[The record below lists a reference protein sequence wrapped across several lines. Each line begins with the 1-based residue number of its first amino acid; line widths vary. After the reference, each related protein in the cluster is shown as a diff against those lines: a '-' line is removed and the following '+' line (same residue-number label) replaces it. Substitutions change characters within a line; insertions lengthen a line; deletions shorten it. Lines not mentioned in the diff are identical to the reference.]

1 MHSDLIFFSF
11 PLLFFNLLYHIIL
24 TLFLISLILVRNSL
38 FSFPKPTIP
47 SMLLI
52 LVFPDPSK
60 TLPLFIYLWASLMA
74 QLVRIHL
81 QCRRPGFDPWVGQ
94 YSGEGN
100 GYLLQ
105 YSGLENS
112 MNCIVHGVIKSG
124 TRLSDFHIVF
134 VLKYSLK
141 VVF

>member
-112 MNCIVHGVIKSG
+112 MNCIVHGVAKSR
-124 TRLSDFHIVF
+124 TLLSDFHF
-134 VLKYSLK
+134 HLSLG
-141 VVF
+141 

>member
-1 MHSDLIFFSF
+1 
-11 PLLFFNLLYHIIL
+11 
-24 TLFLISLILVRNSL
+24 
-38 FSFPKPTIP
+38 
-47 SMLLI
+47 MLLI

-81 QCRRPGFDPWVGQ
+81 QCGRPGFDPWVGR

-112 MNCIVHGVIKSG
+112 MNCIVRGVGKSR
-124 TRLSDFHIVF
+124 TLLSDVHFH
-134 VLKYSLK
+134 LSLG
-141 VVF
+141 

>member
-24 TLFLISLILVRNSL
+24 TLFLISPILVRNSL

-81 QCRRPGFDPWVGQ
+81 QCGRPGFDPWVGR

-112 MNCIVHGVIKSG
+112 MNCIVRGVGKSR
-124 TRLSDFHIVF
+124 TLLSDVHFH
-134 VLKYSLK
+134 LSLG
-141 VVF
+141 